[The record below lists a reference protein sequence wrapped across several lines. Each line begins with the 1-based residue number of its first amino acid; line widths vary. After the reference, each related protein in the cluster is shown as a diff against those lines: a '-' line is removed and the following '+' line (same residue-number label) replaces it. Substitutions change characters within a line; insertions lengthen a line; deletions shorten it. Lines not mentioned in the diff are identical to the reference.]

1 MLSFDRKQYNSVKQ
15 LTFNKEFLNH
25 FNNLS
30 FILSLTVTHVFTC
43 SVFEVKTYL
52 LFCTPIAYILLSSLS
67 FKPMVLQYYCCAI
80 FK

>member
-30 FILSLTVTHVFTC
+30 FILSLTVPHVFTR

-67 FKPMVLQYYCCAI
+67 FKPMMLQYYYCAI